1 MTIMTHDSKKE
12 EILRLI
18 SEWIIEKHHKE
29 KWRPG
34 IDWIKYSGPYFD
46 DKEYVAAA
54 TALLDEWLVM
64 GKKGLLFERKFP
76 PLLGK
81 EYGVLTNSGSSANLL
96 MMSALKS
103 KRLFH
108 LPLGTKV
115 ITPVAG
121 FPTTINPILQ
131 NDFVPEFIDIEI
143 ETLNLDIEQL
153 AKAAEK
159 GAKVLTFAHVL
170 GNPPNMDRVM
180 EIVNH
185 YNLIFLEDCCDALG
199 STYKGEK
206 LGSFG
211 EMASCSFY
219 PAHHITTGEGGFVTT
234 KTKEEEIV
242 VRSFRDWGRGCYCV
256 GEKANLLK
264 NGTCKQRFS
273 CWLPSVPGQIFD
285 HKYVYEEIGYNLKPT
300 EVQAAMGLEQL
311 KKLAQIDVQRR
322 ANYRRLFEIFKPY
335 QEFFVLPKPTEGAD
349 PSWFAFPLTIKDG
362 VGFNRSDITTYFED
376 CKIQTRNYFAGN
388 VLLHPAYQ
396 HLSDLGKTVKDFPNA
411 TKITMDTFFLG
422 TSPVISDEQMDYIE
436 DKVLRFMASY

>member
-1 MTIMTHDSKKE
+1 MTHESKKE

-18 SEWIIEKHHKE
+18 SEWIIEKREHRE
-29 KWRPG
+29 WVAGR
-34 IDWIKYSGPYFD
+34 DWIKYSGPYFD
-46 DKEYVAAA
+46 DKEFVAAA
-54 TALLDEWLVM
+54 DALLDEWLVM
-64 GKKGLLFERKFP
+64 GKKALLFEKKFP
-76 PLLGK
+76 PLFGK
-81 EYGVLTNSGSSANLL
+81 EHGVLTNSGSSANLL
-96 MMSALKS
+96 MMNALRS

-108 LPLGTKV
+108 LPPRTKV

-131 NDFVPEFIDIEI
+131 NNFIPEFIDIEI

-153 AKAAEK
+153 EQAAER
-159 GAKVLTFAHVL
+159 GARVLTFAHVL

-180 EIVNH
+180 EIVEH

-199 STYKGEK
+199 STYKGIK

-234 KTKEEEIV
+234 KTKEQESV

-256 GEKANLLK
+256 GEAANLLK

-273 CWLPSVPGQIFD
+273 CWLPSVPDQIFD

-311 KKLAQIDVQRR
+311 KKLPRIDAQRR
-322 ANYRRLFEIFKPY
+322 QNYERLFEIFKPY
-335 QEFFVLPKPTEGAD
+335 QEFFVLPRPTEGAD
-349 PSWFAFPLTIKDG
+349 PSWFAFPLTIRDNIW
-362 VGFNRSDITTYFED
+362 FNRSRITNHFED

-388 VLLHPAYQ
+388 ILLHPAYQ
-396 HLSDLGKTVKDFPNA
+396 HLSDLGRTVNDFPNA
-411 TKITMDTFFLG
+411 TKITMDTFFIG

-436 DKVLRFMASY
+436 DKTIRFMASR